1 MQQQPKKHS
10 KPEPPSVP
18 ADRAEQ
24 VYVIEA
30 RSNRIRD
37 MMRWSVDDLE
47 KVIVYFKHRIAIE
60 EKYQQS
66 LSQIPAILDDSTSEK
81 SKYNYID
88 TSAQQA
94 FVQMKAFGNHTR
106 LVRTAYIEKMKNQ
119 VKDLTDLRIQHE
131 KLMRYHRRKMHDCN
145 VEYAQCLLG
154 ELPRARTA
162 YEQKC
167 KELELAQ
174 TQMANQLPTT
184 PTSPFSQTSLPS
196 PRPSKSTGTAGSIVG
211 TSHED
216 IPLPGSP
223 QSFRHGEFHDDMS
236 LAGSPWSPNSPDPT
250 SPSHH
255 PQKRLARFMRQM
267 SHFTNAQPIDPVK
280 QNVKNAKTKKDI
292 AETDALYRA
301 VLRKLE
307 TLRLKHLSTIDFAE
321 KALLAQLQEKSEI
334 IKTCL
339 AVVIDSEIISTEN
352 TKESVKD
359 IGVLAEK
366 IEPQSDTK
374 AFEIEIAKQPLPAPP
389 KNYYHNYYVGMSKD
403 MIFGLSLTEYALYH
417 DGRSPPL
424 IVTRCIDAVER
435 LGGLHREGIY
445 RVSGRQSAIDK
456 LRQCFE
462 REEEALEF
470 GKGDAPADV
479 LAIASILKIYLRE
492 LSEPVFKFKLSDRL
506 SYSKIPDK
514 ELRIMN
520 LLTRILH
527 LESPNYDTLKV
538 LIQHLANVSSQAEI
552 NKMNIQNLSVMF
564 TPAIFQDHNKGSLP
578 GEWGSDCVLEDLI
591 QNHETLFANKDLRS
605 QTAITGGIELSDER
619 NIKNYARRP
628 SSAELSPVMTIH
640 TEEDY
645 GDIFKDEDLE
655 PVESYV
661 NSDLVGVDGK
671 YLVSPVSPEVART
684 PDLSP
689 LPSPISPDVSQS
701 HAEMEES
708 KDRVTEAIS
717 RQQARTGVP
726 KFRTRSQDLKINT
739 SAFKFSHSNTSGSL
753 HTSPID
759 MAFTAPVGHAPT
771 YTPNEPKTPVSPK
784 LTRRPKSVKRR
795 VTGKRESSADQS
807 PDAVAVESNSLPVPP
822 IPTIPR
828 EHHTTL

>member
-1 MQQQPKKHS
+1 MQQQPKKNS
-10 KPEPPSVP
+10 KSELTSAP

-47 KVIVYFKHRIAIE
+47 KVVTYFKHRIAIE

-66 LSQIPAILDDSTSEK
+66 LSQIPVVLDDSFSDK

-88 TSAQQA
+88 TTSQHA
-94 FVQMKAFGNHTR
+94 FVQLKAFGTHTR
-106 LVRTAYIEKMKNQ
+106 LVRTAYIEKMKTQ
-119 VKDLTDLRIQHE
+119 VKGLTELRIQHE

-154 ELPRARTA
+154 ELPRARAA
-162 YEQKC
+162 YEAKC
-167 KELELAQ
+167 KELELAHAQ
-174 TQMANQLPTT
+174 AAHQLPAT

-196 PRPSKSTGTAGSIVG
+196 PRPSKSTGTAGSIVAS
-211 TSHED
+211 SHED
-216 IPLPGSP
+216 IPLPNSP

-236 LAGSPWSPNSPDPT
+236 FISSPLSPNSPDPG
-250 SPSHH
+250 SPNNH

-267 SHFTNAQPIDPVK
+267 SHFTNTQTNDPAK

-307 TLRLKHLSTIDFAE
+307 TLRLKHISTIEFAE

-334 IKTCL
+334 MKTCL

-352 TKESVKD
+352 TNESVKD

-366 IEPQSDTK
+366 IEPQIDTY
-374 AFEIEIAKQPLPAPP
+374 AFEVELEKQPLPAPP
-389 KNYYHNYYVGMSKD
+389 KVYYYNYYVGMSKD
-403 MIFGLSLTEYALYH
+403 MIFGLSLTDYAIH
-417 DGRSPPL
+417 HNGRSPPL

-435 LGGLHREGIY
+435 LGGVQREGIY

-462 REEEALEF
+462 RDEEALEF
-470 GKGDAPADV
+470 GKSDVPEDV

-506 SYSKIPDK
+506 SYSRIPDK

-538 LIQHLANVSSQAEI
+538 LIQHLANIAAQAEV

-564 TPAIFQDHNKGSLP
+564 TPAIFQDHNKGSIP

-591 QNHETLFANKDLRS
+591 QNHETLFANKDLRN

-628 SSAELSPVMTIH
+628 SSGELSPVMTIH

-645 GDIFKDEDLE
+645 GDIFKEDDYLE
-655 PVESYV
+655 PVENYV
-661 NSDLVGVDGK
+661 NSDLPAVDGK
-671 YLVSPVSPEVART
+671 YLVSPVWPEVART

-689 LPSPISPDVSQS
+689 LPSPITPETSQPQT
-701 HAEMEES
+701 EIEES

-739 SAFKFSHSNTSGSL
+739 SAFKFTNTAGSL
-753 HTSPID
+753 HQSPAEY
-759 MAFTAPVGHAPT
+759 AFTAPVGQAPT
-771 YTPNEPKTPVSPK
+771 YMPVESRTPVSPK

-795 VTGKRESSADQS
+795 ATGKRESSADHS
-807 PDAVAVESNSLPVPP
+807 SDSAAVEANSPPVPP
-822 IPTIPR
+822 MPTIPN
-828 EHHTTL
+828 EHAIV